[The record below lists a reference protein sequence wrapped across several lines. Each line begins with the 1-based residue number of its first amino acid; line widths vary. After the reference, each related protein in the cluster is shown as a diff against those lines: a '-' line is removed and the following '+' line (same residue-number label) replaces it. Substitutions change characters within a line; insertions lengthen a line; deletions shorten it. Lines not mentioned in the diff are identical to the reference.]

1 MVISSSNN
9 NNNEVIL
16 SDDEIDVANVLL
28 DLPYLITNTLSS
40 YRLSYDWG
48 SKKRRSALV
57 FPPSYSPP
65 RCRRKVSAQLPPP
78 PPPVKAEACSPNT
91 PLSFSPSESDS
102 KSVIDLDFKKKKQP
116 PLNLRKK
123 ELEDS
128 LKEKM
133 VTQQHLKESV
143 DKVREYRNSLM
154 VENSILKARKHELL
168 MPACTTTT
176 RMEQQ
181 QHQQITT
188 TVVND
193 RVHAIPSTSSEYH
206 HQTPLIPSYD
216 QRSPLI
222 STFFQSNGGGNNW
235 VHASPLHHQLNSGNN
250 WGLQFQ
256 QYHNQSQPLILNHHG
271 MVNDPVYAVAA
282 SGAMQMHCPAPLI
295 PRHQNQRLLPD
306 LNMEYKDQDQVCR
319 ERRAARLQ
327 ANKEKRPRVNPAVK

>member
-102 KSVIDLDFKKKKQP
+102 
-116 PLNLRKK
+116 N
-123 ELEDS
+123 
-128 LKEKM
+128 
-133 VTQQHLKESV
+133 
-143 DKVREYRNSLM
+143 
-154 VENSILKARKHELL
+154 
-168 MPACTTTT
+168 
-176 RMEQQ
+176 
-181 QHQQITT
+181 
-188 TVVND
+188 
-193 RVHAIPSTSSEYH
+193 EYH

>member
-1 MVISSSNN
+1 MAISSSNN
-9 NNNEVIL
+9 NTDGTL
-16 SDDEIDVANVLL
+16 SDDEIEVANVLL
-28 DLPYLITNTLSS
+28 DLPYLITNTLPS
-40 YRLSYDWG
+40 YRFPYDWG

-78 PPPVKAEACSPNT
+78 VKAEASSPNT

-102 KSVIDLDFKKKKQP
+102 KSVIDLDFKKKKHP

-128 LKEKM
+128 VKEKM
-133 VTQQHLKESV
+133 VTQQRLKESV

-154 VENSILKARKHELL
+154 VENSILKARKHELV

-188 TVVND
+188 TAVND

-206 HQTPLIPSYD
+206 HQPPLIPSYD
-216 QRSPLI
+216 QRPPLI
-222 STFFQSNGGGNNW
+222 SPVFQSNGGGGSNDW
-235 VHASPLHHQLNSGNN
+235 VHASPLHHQLNTGNN
-250 WGLQFQ
+250 WGIQFQ

-271 MVNDPVYAVAA
+271 MVNDPVNAVAA
-282 SGAMQMHCPAPLI
+282 SGAMQMHYPAPLI
-295 PRHQNQRLLPD
+295 PHHQNQRLIPD

-319 ERRAARLQ
+319 ERRAARLH